1 MSGDPYLYP
10 GTSTLRNKL
19 DLRDPDELDFFERE
33 FAMQRAAE
41 GVPTGDFDLD
51 HLRAIH
57 RHLFQDVYDWAGEI
71 RTVEIAK
78 GGSQFQLRKYIETG
92 MAHVHRRL
100 VTRSYL
106 RGLTPDEFAAATG
119 EIIGD
124 VNYVH
129 PFREGN
135 GRTQLL
141 YLDLLAIHAGHP
153 IDITRFDRSRWMAAS
168 QSAHRGD
175 YGPMARCIGGALVRK
190 RSRERP
196 GRSRER

>member
-1 MSGDPYLYP
+1 MSDDPYLYP
-10 GTSTLRNKL
+10 GTEILRNKL
-19 DLRDPDELDFFERE
+19 DIRDADLLDRVERRL
-33 FAMQRAAE
+33 AVARIAL

-78 GGSQFQLRKYIETG
+78 GGSQFQFRQYIATG
-92 MAHVHRRL
+92 MVDVHRRL
-100 VTRSYL
+100 VTRDFL
-106 RGLTPDEFAAATG
+106 RGLSPDEFAAAAG